1 VTEATSDETI
11 EAVLGLHREL
21 QRREREAIAT
31 PEEARR
37 ANTELR
43 LRMRAKDNYLP
54 DIEKLAEKQLKAA
67 GHVSGALTHR
77 TVSIMASQSG
87 SS

>member
-1 VTEATSDETI
+1 SDETI

-21 QRREREAIAT
+21 QRRERETIAS

-43 LRMRAKDNYLP
+43 LRMRAVDNHLP
-54 DIEKLAEKQLKAA
+54 DIEKLAEKQLRAA
-67 GHVSGALTHR
+67 GHTSGALTHR
-77 TVSIMASQSG
+77 TVSVMAEQLG
-87 SS
+87 FELIYV